1 MRQKVIY
8 SKITQSFTY
17 AMKINYINILQIET
31 NDN

>member
-8 SKITQSFTY
+8 SKITQSFTH